1 MNRPSRAPS
10 DLVRTHLLVL
20 FCVAA
25 IAAPGCGGGDEG
37 AGSDEMEGGGEAVQA
52 TLVRD
57 ACEVLTGEDA
67 SAIIGQVVE
76 ARPDLEDQGPRYSSC
91 SYFPSEG
98 YAVLYL
104 TVYWSGGEQEW
115 ETWLLATRYA
125 KEAWDQAEKVDL
137 DSITGA
143 GLVSGLGDR
152 AYFGGML
159 PSLVLKGD
167 ILLEFK
173 MPLVMDEEEAF
184 PQLALAAL
192 AKLE

>member
-1 MNRPSRAPS
+1 MNRPLRVSS
-10 DLVRTHLLVL
+10 DPVRMHLLAL
-20 FCVAA
+20 LCAVAVT
-25 IAAPGCGGGDEG
+25 APGCGGESGESG
-37 AGSDEMEGGGEAVQA
+37 EMGEGGEAAQAVQ
-52 TLVRD
+52 VRD

-67 SAIIGQVVE
+67 SAVLGQVVE
-76 ARPDLEDQGPRYSSC
+76 ARPDLEDRGPRYSSC

-104 TVYWSGGEQEW
+104 TVYWSGGMQEW
-115 ETWLLATRYA
+115 ETWQMATQYGRQTW
-125 KEAWDQAEKVDL
+125 EEAEKVDI

-143 GLVSGLGDR
+143 GLVAGLGDR

-173 MPLVMDEEEAF
+173 MPLVTDEEEAF
-184 PQLALAAL
+184 PRLAQAAL
-192 AKLE
+192 AHLE